1 MNEQK
6 RDHGKAEAILIAIAG
21 ANQTRPKT
29 EKELADR
36 EKLLRVR
43 AWRKWHREQ
52 LEQALAG
59 LHGDVLG
66 RLMAQLK
73 DLRSARELVA
83 SIEAVNWATVDA
95 DTRAVALFEIN
106 RAITKLR
113 ERSVQESIDD
123 ALPGEPLRAFQA
135 IRKIITSFPPPAG
148 EAQPEAIRQNS
159 RTVWRV

>member
-21 ANQTRPKT
+21 ANQGRPKT
-29 EKELADR
+29 EKEKELVDR
-36 EKLLRVR
+36 EKLLR

-52 LEQALAG
+52 LEQALDV

-83 SIEAVNWATVDA
+83 SIEAVDWATVDT

-106 RAITKLR
+106 RLITKLR
-113 ERSVQESIDD
+113 ERAKSRLTTRYPASRCTHFRQSERSARVSRH
-123 ALPGEPLRAFQA
+123 PRGKPR
-135 IRKIITSFPPPAG
+135 PPAL
-148 EAQPEAIRQNS
+148 
-159 RTVWRV
+159 